1 MFDNLSKKNKKV
13 IYTKDELKKAVSSK
27 EPEIIVGGDLAN
39 KLKWIP
45 KLSIVKI
52 GMLIATLTAAIPTM
66 GTSFAV
72 TSSFIAS
79 SSVAGIAG
87 KDVAIII
94 FSSGLSITLILS
106 ILKGYNVE
114 IETNTIKLIARQK

>member
-1 MFDNLSKKNKKV
+1 MFNNLSKKNKKV

-27 EPEIIVGGDLAN
+27 EHEIIVGGDLAN
-39 KLKWIP
+39 TLKWIP

-52 GMLIATLTAAIPTM
+52 GMLIAALTV
-66 GTSFAV
+66 AV

-79 SSVAGIAG
+79 SGVAAIAG

-94 FSSGLSITLILS
+94 FSGGLSITLILS

-114 IETNTIKLIARQK
+114 IETNTNRIKLIARQ